1 MGRDLDGMGK
11 SIFAP
16 KKTAQTANAGA
27 ANANVAIA
35 PKSPAVVAEKPHDHG
50 HAPVPLSKLQPK
62 LAKSAV
68 TKPEPPKPQ
77 PFEAQA
83 EEGEEILL
91 EDIVAQG
98 ELQEVPAQPESMEGA
113 TAVDWDGDG
122 RPDARY
128 KQRTP

>member
-1 MGRDLDGMGK
+1 MLALSACQMVQGMGRDLDGMGK

-16 KKTAQTANAGA
+16 KKAAQTANAGA
-27 ANANVAIA
+27 AG
-35 PKSPAVVAEKPHDHG
+35 KPHDHE
-50 HAPVPLSKLQPK
+50 HAPVPLGKLQPK
-62 LAKSAV
+62 LAKPAAM
-68 TKPEPPKPQ
+68 KPEPPKPQ
-77 PFEAQA
+77 PVEAQA
-83 EEGEEILL
+83 EESEEILL

-128 KQRTP
+128 RQRTP